1 VQRKAQ
7 NKKDFLE
14 HVSMIKDIELFLK
27 KGSSFDLIKTATL
40 FIKFNGLAQGKWT
53 SNTFKAYR
61 ELKNYALS
69 YNDFE
74 DFIIEQEVNRENLRQ
89 EKINKLSENLIEKS
103 KTLKEFITKNLTSK
117 KIPRA
122 LELISKIEKVL
133 TSEDIN
139 RLDRLNQ
146 EVGDW
151 ISNMHNNKKSNTKL
165 ISKDNENKK
174 ISLAERFAILE
185 KKVSFKEG
193 KCLGTLLYAT
203 RKGWKMSKWA
213 SGFLI
218 DKNAQFQ
225 SYINNFIK
233 NNKICKFKSMKTSI
247 VLNNRLN
254 CIAQHYKQTK
264 GFSDHKALS
273 YANFTLG
280 MSIAEYHGKRYP
292 TPVQAFSAGCNN
304 ADLY

>member
-174 ISLAERFAILE
+174 S
-185 KKVSFKEG
+185 V
-193 KCLGTLLYAT
+193 LL
-203 RKGWKMSKWA
+203 KDS
-213 SGFLI
+213 
-218 DKNAQFQ
+218 QF
-225 SYINNFIK
+225 
-233 NNKICKFKSMKTSI
+233 
-247 VLNNRLN
+247 
-254 CIAQHYKQTK
+254 
-264 GFSDHKALS
+264 
-273 YANFTLG
+273 
-280 MSIAEYHGKRYP
+280 
-292 TPVQAFSAGCNN
+292 
-304 ADLY
+304 